1 MVIEWILAYAMLN
14 AMSESAPRPLA
25 PMPSRSACLAEAEKR
40 NRTDEN
46 LRDPEVRK
54 LGGEF
59 VCLHVV
65 RVTT

>member
-14 AMSESAPRPLA
+14 MLHQSAPVPVA
-25 PMPSRSACLAEAEKR
+25 AMTSRSACMAEAERR

-46 LRDPEVRK
+46 LRDPKVRQ

-59 VCLHVV
+59 VCLRIV